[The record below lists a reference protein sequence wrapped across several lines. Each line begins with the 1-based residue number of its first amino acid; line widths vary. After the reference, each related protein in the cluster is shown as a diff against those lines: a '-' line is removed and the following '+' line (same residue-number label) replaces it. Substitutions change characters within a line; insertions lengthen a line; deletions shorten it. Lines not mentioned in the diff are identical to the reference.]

1 MIVTEST
8 PKQGI
13 VSLLILGA
21 GWTSNFLIPL
31 LKREGIK
38 HAATTTNGRNGTIPF
53 KFDPESDDNAP
64 FEVLPSAKTVLI
76 TFPLV
81 GQGQA
86 SRLVEAYKATHPDI
100 QGPHYIQF
108 GVTSIW
114 NGPGWQD
121 ENSPYDAANP
131 RAVAEDELMRV
142 ASSSSSSSAGGGAAV
157 LSLAGLYGADRQP
170 RNWVRR
176 VITSKETLR
185 GKGALHVIHGED
197 VARAVVTLHRK
208 FTPGKRWI
216 LCDLHVYDWWDLVE
230 DWAVQTLG
238 GDNGDRDKEDRDN
251 GGKDKGGK
259 GAEVDEAERKW
270 QGDLLSWVG
279 ELMVEEGVRAL
290 PRDSEAVGR
299 RLDGRGF
306 WRYMGIWP
314 TQGRIR

>member
-8 PKQGI
+8 PKQGT

-31 LKREGIK
+31 LKHEGIK

-53 KFDPESDDNAP
+53 KFNPESDDNAP
-64 FEVLPSAKTVLI
+64 FEVLPTAKTVLI

-86 SRLVEAYKATHPDI
+86 SRLVEAYKATHPDAL
-100 QGPHYIQF
+100 GPSYVQF

-114 NGPGWQD
+114 TGPGWQD
-121 ENSPYDAANP
+121 ENSAYDAANP

-142 ASSSSSSSAGGGAAV
+142 ASSSSSSASASASGGAAV

-185 GKGALHVIHGED
+185 AKGALHVIHGED
-197 VARAVVTLHRK
+197 VARAVVALHRK

-230 DWAVQTLG
+230 DWAVRTLK
-238 GDNGDRDKEDRDN
+238 GDG
-251 GGKDKGGK
+251 
-259 GAEVDEAERKW
+259 VLDEAERKW
-270 QGDLLSWVG
+270 HGDLLSWVG

-306 WRYMGIWP
+306 WRYMGIWL